1 MKRNDLFPTP
11 VWTFDQCGVGK
22 DKILD
27 FVNVVREEDTR
38 GRESSNIG
46 GWQSWDFTPPVMK
59 ENPLGELHDNII
71 QHAYACA
78 DDFGFQ
84 QYTLSMLNLWIN
96 VNKKGNSNASHTHPG
111 AILSGVYYLS
121 LPECC
126 YGNFIFQRNPVDQH
140 LRESWGCSDNFNR
153 YNELVAD
160 EYDIYPEEDRLI
172 IFPSWL
178 THRVDPSAG
187 EGERISISFNITAH
201 SNFYHEIYPKG
212 RDNRE

>member
-11 VWTFDQCGVGK
+11 IWTFDQCGVGK

-27 FVNVVREEDTR
+27 FVKVVREEDTR

-59 ENPLGELHDNII
+59 NNPLGELHDNIM

-84 QYTLSMLNLWIN
+84 NYSLSMLNLWIN
-96 VNKKGNSNASHTHPG
+96 VNKKGNSNAAHTHPG
-111 AILSGVYYLS
+111 AVLSGVYYLS
-121 LPECC
+121 LPSCC
-126 YGNFIFQRNPVDQH
+126 YGNLIFQRNPVDQH
-140 LRESWGCSDNFNR
+140 LRESWGCSDNFDR
-153 YNELVAD
+153 YNDLLAD

-178 THRVDPSAG
+178 THRVDASAG
-187 EGERISISFNITAH
+187 DGERISISFNITAH

-212 RDNRE
+212 RDNRK

>member
-1 MKRNDLFPTP
+1 
-11 VWTFDQCGVGK
+11 
-22 DKILD
+22 
-27 FVNVVREEDTR
+27 
-38 GRESSNIG
+38 
-46 GWQSWDFTPPVMK
+46 MK

-84 QYTLSMLNLWIN
+84 HYTLSMLNLWIN

-187 EGERISISFNITAH
+187 DGERISISFNITAH

-212 RDNRE
+212 KDNR

>member
-84 QYTLSMLNLWIN
+84 HYTLSMLNLWIN
-96 VNKKGNSNASHTHPG
+96 V
-111 AILSGVYYLS
+111 I
-121 LPECC
+121 
-126 YGNFIFQRNPVDQH
+126 
-140 LRESWGCSDNFNR
+140 
-153 YNELVAD
+153 
-160 EYDIYPEEDRLI
+160 
-172 IFPSWL
+172 
-178 THRVDPSAG
+178 
-187 EGERISISFNITAH
+187 
-201 SNFYHEIYPKG
+201 
-212 RDNRE
+212 